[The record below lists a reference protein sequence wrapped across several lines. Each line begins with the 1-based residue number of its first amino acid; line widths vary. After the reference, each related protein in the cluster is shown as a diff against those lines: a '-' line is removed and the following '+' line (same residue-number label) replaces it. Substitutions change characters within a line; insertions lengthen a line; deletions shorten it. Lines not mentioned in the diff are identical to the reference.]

1 MKFVCE
7 HCNAKYT
14 IADEKVR
21 NKVLKIRCKT
31 CNNIIEVRDSLTPA
45 APVPEP
51 AKKGPV
57 SPAKE
62 APRSVL
68 EDRFASSFKTG
79 AGAKGKGTP
88 GLFEAV
94 KKSVEVI
101 EKPETDLVYWFVAI
115 ENAPSGPMSARAVHR
130 HRAAKRVTDGSL
142 VWKEGMPDWTPLR
155 NNKELV
161 GLLARIDIE
170 NVAVS
175 DVKAPPPSHKPR
187 LGLFEVAEAKRESPL
202 KGHSV
207 GVIAERTDAVEPTAS
222 EVPEA
227 PPAARRD
234 TSSSVEDEWLAG
246 EGVPSVQAIQSI
258 SPPRPFLGKG
268 WARTGAVAFFAASLA
283 AGAVL
288 VFFHEVDVV
297 TQVVTEEKVVY
308 RDRIIEGGSGAAGLP
323 RTDGDGQAAG
333 TDGSKK
339 GARSGKAKASVGAT
353 GDKPMDEKTRKL
365 LEQLGGA
372 APVGDHGIVGGS
384 SGRSSGDSSGGAS
397 SRSEEELS
405 KVVGKNRG
413 SLKLCYERSLK
424 SGEAP
429 TDRDLKMV
437 FKFTVGPSGMARN
450 VVLEGEGAKIPSLAT
465 CCDRAIKGWAFPT
478 SAGDSSVEF
487 PFLFT
492 PK

>member
-14 IADEKVR
+14 IADEKLR

-31 CNNIIEVRDSLTPA
+31 CNNVIEVRDSSSPAIPAREPARMGPA
-45 APVPEP
+45 AP
-51 AKKGPV
+51 AKDV
-57 SPAKE
+57 A
-62 APRSVL
+62 RSVL
-68 EDRFASSFKTG
+68 EDRFASSFKAGSG
-79 AGAKGKGTP
+79 ATAKGTP

-94 KKSVEVI
+94 KKSAEVI
-101 EKPETDLVYWFVAI
+101 EKPEVDLVYWFVAI
-115 ENAPSGPMSARAVHR
+115 DNAPVGPMSARTMHR
-130 HRAAKRVTDGSL
+130 HRAAGRVTDASL

-155 NNKELV
+155 NCKDLI

-170 NVAVS
+170 VVATKEA
-175 DVKAPPPSHKPR
+175 KAPPPAPKPR
-187 LGLFEVAEAKRESPL
+187 LGLFETPGAKHESPF

-207 GVIAERTDAVEPTAS
+207 GVIAERTDAAEAVD
-222 EVPEA
+222 VPDA
-227 PPAARRD
+227 PPASRRD
-234 TSSSVEDEWLAG
+234 VGSTVEEEWLGA
-246 EGVPSVQAIQSI
+246 EDMPSVRSIRPI

-297 TQVVTEEKVVY
+297 TQVVTEEKIVY
-308 RDRIIEGGSGAAGLP
+308 RDRVIEGGSGFADRP
-323 RTDGDGQAAG
+323 RKDGDGQASGADA
-333 TDGSKK
+333 TRK
-339 GARSGKAKASVGAT
+339 GARSGKTKVPVPAA
-353 GDKPMDEKTRKL
+353 GDKAMDEKTRKL

-372 APVGDHGIVGGS
+372 APVGDHDIVGGTSTRPGS
-384 SGRSSGDSSGGAS
+384 SATGGSS

-405 KVVGKNRG
+405 KVVSKNRS

-429 TDRDLKMV
+429 TDRNLKMV

-450 VVLEGEGAKIPSLAT
+450 VVLEGEGAKIPSLST
-465 CCDRAIKGWAFPT
+465 CCDRAIKQWAFPS
-478 SAGDSSVEF
+478 SAGDSAVEF